1 MVVRLFCFVV
11 DWDFKKSISVKF
23 LSLGKIGILN
33 LCRGTVVE
41 LFHSDAFD
49 RCTQHGGRCVN
60 RSDGRGLKVHFQRNS
75 AGL

>member
-11 DWDFKKSISVKF
+11 NWDFHGIWVKF
-23 LSLGKIGILN
+23 QSLRKIGILN

-49 RCTQHGGRCVN
+49 QCTQHGGRCVN
-60 RSDGRGLKVHFQRNS
+60 RSDGRSLNVHFQRNS
-75 AGL
+75 AAL